1 MQITRGYRTEL
12 DPSKTQVISFKRA
25 CGIARFAYNWGLE
38 RNNNVWLYNQLP
50 HEPVEYEPA
59 IDQHRLLNEHKQTD
73 WPWMY
78 EVSKCAPQ
86 EALRDLGNAFH
97 NFLKRPDHFKWPNF
111 KSKNDGVQSFT
122 LTGAIK
128 IRNDKIQL
136 PSFGEVRLKEHGYL
150 PANKHALYAT
160 VTRKAGR
167 WFVSIGMR
175 KRIKVPKNHGGVGGV
190 DFNVRNNVVSDGTVF
205 ENVKN
210 PAAKDRRL
218 RRLQRAIGRKAKG
231 SKNRWKARLASQRF
245 NMRIADARN
254 DGLHKT
260 AAWLARAKSVVVIE
274 DLAVQNLTKNHR
286 LAGAILNGA
295 PAELGRQLG
304 YKTKWYGSKLVIAP
318 RNFPS
323 TKRCS
328 GCGNVKAEMPLSE
341 RVYVCEVCGLVL
353 DRDLNAAKNL
363 EWHATVAGS
372 PPETLN
378 AFGRQEV
385 AAKSAVPAVITGGS
399 VHGLK

>member
-1 MQITRGYRTEL
+1 MRPIGTW
-12 DPSKTQVISFKRA
+12 QVIVPES
-25 CGIARFAYNWGLE
+25 
-38 RNNNVWLYNQLP
+38 
-50 HEPVEYEPA
+50 
-59 IDQHRLLNEHKQTD
+59 
-73 WPWMY
+73 
-78 EVSKCAPQ
+78 
-86 EALRDLGNAFH
+86 
-97 NFLKRPDHFKWPNF
+97 
-111 KSKNDGVQSFT
+111 
-122 LTGAIK
+122 TG
-128 IRNDKIQL
+128 
-136 PSFGEVRLKEHGYL
+136 
-150 PANKHALYAT
+150 
-160 VTRKAGR
+160 
-167 WFVSIGMR
+167 
-175 KRIKVPKNHGGVGGV
+175 
-190 DFNVRNNVVSDGTVF
+190 
-205 ENVKN
+205 
-210 PAAKDRRL
+210 
-218 RRLQRAIGRKAKG
+218 
-231 SKNRWKARLASQRF
+231 
-245 NMRIADARN
+245 DARN